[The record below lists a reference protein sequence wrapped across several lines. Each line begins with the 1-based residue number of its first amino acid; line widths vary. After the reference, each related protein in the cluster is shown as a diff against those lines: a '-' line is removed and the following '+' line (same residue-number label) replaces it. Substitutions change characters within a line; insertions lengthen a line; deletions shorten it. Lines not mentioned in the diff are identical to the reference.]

1 MTLSPAVEQTS
12 LARGPL
18 GPHERVPPAS
28 EFVDLPAD
36 FPMYR
41 GGTLRHG
48 RVAYETLG
56 QPSGGGENVILV
68 LPGLSAD
75 AHIASHAEDP
85 TPGWWEDMVGV
96 GKPIDTTRWHVI
108 CVNSLGSCRGSTGP
122 ASRCPGSGDVYGV
135 SFPDLSLQ
143 DVAAAGA
150 HVLRA
155 LGFDRIACV
164 VGVSMGG
171 MAALALIEQHPGI
184 ARAHINIS
192 SALQAAPFATAIR
205 SLQREVIRNDP
216 DWAGGSYTASRLPIH
231 GMQAARKLGVISYR
245 SAEEWRDRFGRRRI
259 PEADGGFSAEFE
271 IEEYLQT
278 NADRFVACFDPNS
291 YLYLSRA
298 IDWFELEQARG
309 PDAGEWP
316 QDVLVMGVRTD
327 QLFPLEQQAQVA
339 RRFAASGSSVQL
351 AEVDSSKGHDAF
363 LVDSAAFGPVI
374 STFLSHALDS

>member
-1 MTLSPAVEQTS
+1 MTLSPPVEQT
-12 LARGPL
+12 ARARHRL
-18 GPHERVPPAS
+18 GPHEMVPPAS
-28 EFVDLPAD
+28 RFVDLPDD
-36 FPMYR
+36 FPMHR
-41 GGTLRHG
+41 GGTLRAG

-56 QPSGGGENVILV
+56 QPSAGGENVILV

-85 TPGWWEDMVGV
+85 TPGWWQDMVGV
-96 GKPIDTTRWHVI
+96 GKPIDTARWHVI

-122 ASRCPGSGDVYGV
+122 ASRCPCSGDVYGL
-135 SFPDLSLQ
+135 SFPDLSLE
-143 DVAAAGA
+143 DVAAAAA
-150 HVLRA
+150 HVLRS

-184 ARAHINIS
+184 ARAHVNIS

-216 DWAGGSYTASRLPIH
+216 EWADGGYTGSRLPIH

-259 PEADGGFSAEFE
+259 PEAGGGFSAEFE
-271 IEEYLQT
+271 VEDYLQS

-298 IDWFELEQARG
+298 IDWFELEQATG
-309 PDAGEWP
+309 HAAGEWP
-316 QDVLVMGVRTD
+316 HDVLVMGVRSD
-327 QLFPLEQQAQVA
+327 QLFPVEQQADVA
-339 RRFAASGSSVQL
+339 QRFTACGSSVQL
-351 AEVDSSKGHDAF
+351 ATVDSNKGHDAF
-363 LVDSAAFGPVI
+363 LVDSASFGPVI
-374 STFLSHALDS
+374 STFLSRVLDT